1 MRHKTEET
9 VGIKVTVFLQ
19 HLVLDEE
26 HISMYANRQEA
37 GGIPLSEVGLLAFP
51 QHRPGISR
59 CILCIFCIHV
69 GIFSKYLQRLQMVLS
84 SICHS

>member
-51 QHRPGISR
+51 QHRR
-59 CILCIFCIHV
+59 
-69 GIFSKYLQRLQMVLS
+69 
-84 SICHS
+84 